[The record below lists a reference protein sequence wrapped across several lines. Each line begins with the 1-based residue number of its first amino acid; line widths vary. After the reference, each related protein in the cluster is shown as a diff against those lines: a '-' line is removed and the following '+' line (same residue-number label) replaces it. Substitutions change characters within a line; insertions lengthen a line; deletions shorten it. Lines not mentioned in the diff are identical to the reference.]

1 MFKITLTKDAA
12 KYYQKCDNKTKELLN
27 QCFEDLKE
35 NPLIGPNTK
44 RLHGELEGLYRY
56 RVASLRVVYRVE
68 EEKIIVV
75 IVAIGS
81 RGDIY
86 K

>member
-1 MFKITLTKDAA
+1 MTKEAA
-12 KYYQKCDNKTKELLN
+12 KYYQKSDQKTKRLLN
-27 QCFEDLKE
+27 ECFQDLKV
-35 NPLIGPNTK
+35 NPLSGPNIK
-44 RLHGELEGLYRY
+44 RLHGELAGLYRY
-56 RVASLRVVYRVE
+56 RVASLRVVYSVE
-68 EEKIIVV
+68 EEKITVV